1 MYLVCILYP
10 VSSLQSAFCTDRIG
24 IAVFVRASLKS
35 GPKYTELEKKNS
47 SETVLAAMIDMW
59 TACWEAHEEKY
70 NDRAMITLHKLKT
83 NANARLTNMATT
95 LPFRVVTACIEMNP
109 LRVP

>member
-1 MYLVCILYP
+1 MLSRIRRKN
-10 VSSLQSAFCTDRIG
+10 SINSQSAFCTDLIG

-70 NDRAMITLHKLKT
+70 NDYFTPTEDERKCA
-83 NANARLTNMATT
+83 AY
-95 LPFRVVTACIEMNP
+95 
-109 LRVP
+109 